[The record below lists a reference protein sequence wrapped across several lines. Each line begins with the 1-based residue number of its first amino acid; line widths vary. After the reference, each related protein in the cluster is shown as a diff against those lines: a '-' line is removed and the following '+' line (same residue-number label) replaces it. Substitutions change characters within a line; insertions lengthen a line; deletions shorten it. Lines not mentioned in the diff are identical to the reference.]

1 MNLSTRTG
9 CFELLTPPTYS
20 CIQQTVWF
28 TLNEIYVKPAKA
40 VSVSTISLMMLIPPP
55 PRRQERRIKF
65 RERLEI
71 WWQFIRSILIQN
83 VQNRT
88 VQFINN
94 TLLCYTVVLSNQRN
108 NVTRV
113 LYHNEWYYTLASQQ
127 KHVLHEH
134 FDMLN
139 PVCNHG
145 IPKLLACESWH
156 Y

>member
-55 PRRQERRIKF
+55 PRRQERRIEF

-71 WWQFIRSILIQN
+71 WWQFIRSILI
-83 VQNRT
+83 
-88 VQFINN
+88 
-94 TLLCYTVVLSNQRN
+94 
-108 NVTRV
+108 
-113 LYHNEWYYTLASQQ
+113 
-127 KHVLHEH
+127 
-134 FDMLN
+134 
-139 PVCNHG
+139 
-145 IPKLLACESWH
+145 
-156 Y
+156 